1 MSNELFRQLKGMLKS
16 EYIQMKRNI
25 FVSLVEILFPVILL
39 FIFLLIRF
47 LFKNEKEIYNDIYE
61 NDSQFILRNG
71 TKLINLNSKEQAFFN
86 NQNSIPYNF
95 FLLQC
100 QKINNIAIIGK
111 VPWEIISKIHS
122 HLWELNNG
130 INFKSFNSVED
141 FNKYIS
147 SKEYGTDE
155 NNPKICFGIS
165 HIDDLKFG
173 IHYSTGNIDGTNK
186 LDEILSAEGP
196 IIPDNK
202 TNKNEKIRIQENFEL
217 YDKYKTS
224 GYLMTMK
231 IIYDYILQKVSYS
244 NAEINFSVIPMK
256 YDEISHDTFHRFLDL
271 LGFFIIIGYSI
282 PLSINI
288 YKEIHFRETK
298 KEEYLKSMGIKE
310 IVFFIS
316 SFIKCFSINIF
327 HSVFCALFAKLVL
340 KQSQYEY
347 LFCIFLLYGLDIF
360 SMTYF
365 FQSFLQE
372 SRVGVII
379 SLLLYCVMSF
389 FSLPMKSPIIYKP
402 ILYFICIVFPPTNL
416 LLGFKTFYTFEKEY
430 TYIDNRIDMD
440 VSQIAIK
447 FMIIFLFVSF
457 CLYLILGVIVSSL
470 FCYEYGINKKFCCSK
485 KKTKVNNIKEITNEK
500 KDGNLSIT
508 GFGDKYIE
516 NDEVEEH
523 QQNVKNMYNDIMNSI
538 SRNLPKDIID
548 KKFNNLKKSMAFLEK
563 NGAKEFNSQNIN
575 HFEDQCE
582 SDIGNQVDVQKMR
595 NSRRTIMSTMYN
607 IKPKKEYLKKAYTLN
622 QINKTI
628 NMKMLNS
635 NLGAIKEN
643 NNNKDEN
650 VIKIENNEIQKIE
663 DNHIGSK
670 LKIKNIIKRYNNSET
685 NALDSLSFNAYENEI
700 FVLLGQN
707 GAGKSTF
714 ISILSGLIE
723 ADSGSIIYG
732 DENRNEEVEVVESE
746 GNKKFR
752 KILGVCPQNNNILF
766 DDLTVKENLEIF
778 CLFKYEENKKEKE
791 QEQDKEQEKNKSSSN
806 EKLNIEAEIKKLI
819 DIFELEDFKDKL
831 VKNLSGGLK
840 RRLAI
845 AIACC
850 GRSKV
855 IILDEPTGGV
865 DLLSRKKIWNIL
877 NDLKNLKDDK
887 KKIIILITHFM
898 DEASFLADQIGILKN
913 GKLLCCGT
921 TLDLIIEHGKYITIQ
936 INKKPDEKSEKFLN
950 FINDNFIKKEKDSS
964 KKEIIDTNFNLP
976 FNNTNN
982 NLIDNHSTDVHIKIR
997 EKSEVQTYKY
1007 KEKIVVKIPTNLFNF
1022 TNIYDN
1028 LKTLEDEYKIN
1039 NYQILKDQ
1047 LEDVFNNLIREKSNF
1062 DDDNDFSTLLEKN
1075 KSSVKKQGF
1084 QKFKND
1090 LKLLIKK
1097 RFYETLR
1104 DKKSFILEILFPIL
1118 LTIIACLA
1126 TYSEFLEQNLS
1137 YEIKLDELDISKN
1150 KSEII
1155 FYEPQRFDEYYFID
1169 RNLKNYHFLKLEN
1182 HFHYDT
1188 NYNIVS
1194 YLEIIHKYCK
1204 NNNIKNN
1211 YASYYVLNDQVDNFE
1226 YVSFVS
1232 TKKRHSSIIYNN
1244 YFLKRIIAK
1253 NVIGSEYDIN
1263 KIGIVNSPFPITY
1276 KEKENRKSR
1285 NGLTFVFYI
1294 SIALSLIPSNFI
1306 TIIVREK
1313 ENKSKQ
1319 LQLLSGLSIYT
1330 FWINNYIF
1338 ELIKYYV
1345 VVGICLIILV
1355 CFSFYEK
1362 YLAVL
1367 YVFYGPAL
1375 VSFTYVLSYFLD
1387 SEGSAQTS
1395 VLLINLFFGSL
1406 CGSAVLILRTNENLK
1421 NLGIALSIIFR
1432 LVPSFCICYGFNEL
1446 ISQKLL
1452 FAIDY
1457 YNKNSNDLEEIRKKY
1472 NDPSNIIKD
1481 PNYITLDIIFL
1492 AVEIFLY
1499 TGLLIFLENKDYFL
1513 WKLGFRK
1520 KRHEEQNLSNTNI
1533 SEKSGDFREQ
1543 IGGEIREVINQN
1555 EKSSS
1560 KGDVFGSKN
1569 KNNYPLQVSNL
1580 RKSFYNNPFNICYKE
1595 KKLIL
1600 NNISFKVENG
1610 SCFGLLGG
1618 NSAGKTT
1625 SFRCLCKE
1633 LEPDS
1638 GSIKIDDED
1647 IYDYSNTN
1655 KRLILGYCPQFDS
1668 TFEYLTVKQNLF
1680 FYGKLKEIDDNSLE
1694 TIVNIIIKKLNL
1706 TRFTNKMCKDL
1717 SGGNK
1722 RKLSVGIAIIS
1733 KPSVILMDEPSTGMD
1748 PYTRIL
1754 LSDLLYKAYLKNDES
1769 DKDGKRAVVL
1779 TTHSI
1784 EEAEALCD
1792 NVGILVS
1799 GNFNKKVTGRI
1810 CDILKKESNGIEL
1823 IIEFKKPSLETLIKK
1838 YGNVLKE
1845 EITNF
1850 EELKRLLQFYKK
1862 ENYIQFFKKD
1872 HLGKD
1877 LLKILVGYKKIN
1889 KFTILRWV
1897 EYMDYLCLLV
1907 SKIKKYF
1914 SNVTC
1919 IYYKINNY
1927 ILRIYN
1933 DPPNDEKCDSFIFGI
1948 VEEFQDQCCIEEY
1961 TYTLTTFESVFIK
1974 CIEKKEKEIENN
1986 IEGKDKKLVN
1996 IIL

>member
-1 MSNELFRQLKGMLKS
+1 MSNEFFRQLKGMLKT

-25 FVSLVEILFPVILL
+25 FVALVEILCPVILV
-39 FIFLLIRF
+39 LLILLISF
-47 LFKNEKEIYNDIYE
+47 LFNNEKEIYNDIYK
-61 NDSQFILRNG
+61 NDVEFILKNG
-71 TKLINLNSKEQAFFN
+71 TKLINFN
-86 NQNSIPYNF
+86 NKEEAIFNNMNSIPYNF
-95 FLLQC
+95 VLLQC

-111 VPWEIISKIHS
+111 IPWEIINKINS
-122 HLWELNNG
+122 HAWELNND
-130 INFKSFNSVED
+130 INFKSFKSVEE

-165 HIDDLKFG
+165 STDELKFG
-173 IHYSTGNIDGTNK
+173 IHYSTGSIDDGNK
-186 LDEILSAEGP
+186 LEELLSKEGP

-217 YDKYKTS
+217 YNKYKTS

-231 IIYDYILQKVSYS
+231 IIYDYLLQKVSRKQD
-244 NAEINFSVIPMK
+244 AEIIFSVIPMK
-256 YDEISHDTFHRFLDL
+256 YDEISHDTFHNFLSL
-271 LGFFIIIGYSI
+271 LGFFIIIGYAI

-298 KEEYLKSMGIKE
+298 KKEYLKSMGIKE
-310 IVFFIS
+310 KIFFIS
-316 SFIKCFSINIF
+316 SFIKCFTINIF
-327 HSVFCALFAKLVL
+327 HSVFCALFAKLIL

-379 SLLLYCVMSF
+379 SLLFYCIMSF
-389 FSLPMKSPIIYKP
+389 FSLPMKSPTIYKP
-402 ILYFICIVFPPTNL
+402 ILYIICIIFPPTNL
-416 LLGFKTFYTFEKEY
+416 LLGFKAFYTFEKEY
-430 TYIDNRIDMD
+430 TYIDNRIDIE
-440 VSQIAIK
+440 VSEITIK

-485 KKTKVNNIKEITNEK
+485 KKNNANNIEEINKEK
-500 KDGNLSIT
+500 KNGDLPNID
-508 GFGDKYIE
+508 FGEFGVKYID
-516 NDEVEEH
+516 NIEVEEQ
-523 QQNVKNMYNDIMNSI
+523 QQNIKNMYNDYMTSK
-538 SRNLPKDIID
+538 SRNLPKDIIN
-548 KKFNNLKKSMAFLEK
+548 KKFDNLRKSMAFLEK
-563 NGAKEFNSQNIN
+563 NGAKEFNIPDKN

-582 SDIGNQVDVQKMR
+582 SDIDNQVDIQKIR

-607 IKPKKEYLKKAYTLN
+607 IKPKNEYLKKAFTLN
-622 QINKTI
+622 QINKSI
-628 NMKMLNS
+628 NMKMLNN
-635 NLGAIKEN
+635 NLGEIKEN
-643 NNNKDEN
+643 NH
-650 VIKIENNEIQKIE
+650 IQKIE
-663 DNHIGSK
+663 DYHIGSK
-670 LKIKNIIKRYNNSET
+670 LKIKEIIKRYNNSET

-732 DENRNEEVEVVESE
+732 DESRNEEIEVVERE

-778 CLFKYEENKKEKE
+778 CLLKYEEKKKEKE
-791 QEQDKEQEKNKSSSN
+791 QEKDKSSSN

-936 INKKPDEKSEKFLN
+936 INKKPDEKSENFLN
-950 FINDNFIKKEKDSS
+950 FINDNFILKENDSS
-964 KKEIIDTNFNLP
+964 KNNIIDTSSNLP
-976 FNNTNN
+976 FDNND
-982 NLIDNHSTDVHIKIR
+982 NLINNHHNDDVQIKIR

-1007 KEKIVVKIPTNLFNF
+1007 KEKIVVKIPTEMFNF
-1022 TNIYDN
+1022 SNIYDN
-1028 LKTLEDEYKIN
+1028 LKTLENEYKIN

-1047 LEDVFNNLIREKSNF
+1047 LEDVFNNLIRENTNS
-1062 DDDNDFSTLLEKN
+1062 DDDKDFSTLLEKN
-1075 KSSVKKQGF
+1075 KSSVKKKGF

-1090 LKLLIKK
+1090 LILLIKK

-1118 LTIIACLA
+1118 LTLIACLA

-1137 YEIKLDELDISKN
+1137 YEVKLDELDTSKN
-1150 KSEII
+1150 ESEII
-1155 FYEPQRFDEYYFID
+1155 FYESNGID
-1169 RNLKNYHFLKLEN
+1169 ISPFLDMNEIQNLKNYQFKRL
-1182 HFHYDT
+1182 
-1188 NYNIVS
+1188 VS
-1194 YLEIIHKYCK
+1194 PYTYYSSNDIAPYLNTIHEYSKQ
-1204 NNNIKNN
+1204 NNIKNN
-1211 YASYYVLNDQVDNFE
+1211 YASYYFLKADSNNDNYEF
-1226 YVSFVS
+1226 VSFIS
-1232 TKKRHSSIIYNN
+1232 TKKRHSPIIYNN
-1244 YFLKRIIAK
+1244 YILKRIISRTYVGYR
-1253 NVIGSEYDIN
+1253 NGYDIN
-1263 KIGIVNSPFPITY
+1263 KIGIFNSPFPLTY

-1294 SIALSLIPSNFI
+1294 SIALSLIPSTFI
-1306 TIIVREK
+1306 TIIIREK

-1362 YLAVL
+1362 YLALL
-1367 YVFYGPAL
+1367 YLFYGPAL
-1375 VSFTYVLSYFLD
+1375 VSFTYVLSYFID
-1387 SEGSAQTS
+1387 YEESAQTS

-1406 CGSAVLILRTNENLK
+1406 CGSAVLILRTNEDLK

-1457 YNKNSNDLEEIRKKY
+1457 YNKNNNDLEKIRKKY

-1513 WKLGFRK
+1513 WKLSFK
-1520 KRHEEQNLSNTNI
+1520 KKKNEEQNLSDTNI
-1533 SEKSGDFREQ
+1533 SEKPEV
-1543 IGGEIREVINQN
+1543 IREEVNKIDKESSNTDVL
-1555 EKSSS
+1555 SS
-1560 KGDVFGSKN
+1560 KNNGN
-1569 KNNYPLQVSNL
+1569 NNYPLQVINL
-1580 RKSFYNNPFNICYKE
+1580 RKSFYYNPFNICHNE

-1638 GSIKIDDED
+1638 GSIKIDNED
-1647 IYDYSNTN
+1647 IYDYSNEN
-1655 KRLILGYCPQFDS
+1655 KRLIIGYCPQFDS

-1694 TIVNIIIKKLNL
+1694 TIVAIIIKKLNL
-1706 TRFTNKMCKDL
+1706 TKFINKMCKDL

-1733 KPSVILMDEPSTGMD
+1733 NPSVILMDEPSTGMD

-1754 LSDLLYKAYLKNDES
+1754 LSDLLYKAYLKNDGN
-1769 DKDGKRAVVL
+1769 GKRAVVL

-1792 NVGILVS
+1792 NVGILVG

-1810 CDILKKESNGIEL
+1810 CDILKNESNGIEL
-1823 IIEFKKPSLETLIKK
+1823 TIEFKKPSYETLIKK

-1850 EELKRLLQFYKK
+1850 EELKSLLNFHKK
-1862 ENYIQFFKKD
+1862 KGYIKFLSKD

-1877 LLKILVGYKKIN
+1877 LLKILVGFEKIN
-1889 KFTILRWV
+1889 KFTIFRWV

-1907 SKIKKYF
+1907 SKIKNYF

-1927 ILRIYN
+1927 ILKIFN
-1933 DPPNDEKCDSFIFGI
+1933 DPPNEEKCDSFIFGI
-1948 VEEFQDQCCIEEY
+1948 VEGFKDQCCIEEY
-1961 TYTLTTFESVFIK
+1961 TYSLTTFESVFIK
-1974 CIEKKEKEIENN
+1974 CIEKKEEEKENN
-1986 IEGKDKKLVN
+1986 IEGKEKKLVN
-1996 IIL
+1996 ICL